1 MNEAGTIGKAN
12 HTVFY
17 VWHTTRVLLILACAG
32 ACKCNRM
39 PFPPRPATIKNKTV
53 NVKYSQNIL
62 DLATFKTISNVKKT
76 ADATR
81 DLIGNKKF

>member
-1 MNEAGTIGKAN
+1 M
-12 HTVFY
+12 
-17 VWHTTRVLLILACAG
+17 LLILACAG

-81 DLIGNKKF
+81 DLIGNKKFKKTASKTKNSSAPKQTEEFDKN